1 MVNSNKIFSSKP
13 RQIARATLDISST
26 IFGNLTNL
34 KILVLGNV
42 DSAFNIGSNFEKIEV
57 KEYRKEKNTIL
68 DYVDKRTGKINNSEN
83 FTSLLVNYDVILM
96 GYKSDLK
103 LIESKIAES
112 ILEKRKQKPVLFIDC
127 GIPGN
132 IDQDVGKINN
142 CFLFDLNDLEQY
154 FSFSESVFFQR
165 NNSNSEDH
173 FLEEGLNFY
182 LSKFAKRMDL
192 SSTQLSAFEKY
203 LRLFFENS
211 QNYFE
216 KQSIL
221 KFLEFFKK

>member
-1 MVNSNKIFSSKP
+1 VVNSNKIFSSKP
-13 RQIARATLDISST
+13 RQIARATLDISLT
-26 IFGNLTNL
+26 IFGNPKNL
-34 KILVLGNV
+34 KILVIGNV
-42 DSAFNIGSNFEKIEV
+42 ESAFNIGNNFEKIKV
-57 KEYRKEKNTIL
+57 KEYRKERNTIF
-68 DYVDKRTGKINNSEN
+68 DYVDKDTRKINDSGSFVN
-83 FTSLLVNYDVILM
+83 FLGNYDVVLV

-103 LIESKIAES
+103 LIGSKVVEN

-132 IDQDVGKINN
+132 IDQDVSKINN

-154 FSFSESVFFQR
+154 FSFSEPDFFR
-165 NNSNSEDH
+165 KNNANSEDT
-173 FLEEGLNFY
+173 FLEEGLNYY
-182 LSKFAKRMDL
+182 LSNFAKRMDL

-221 KFLEFFKK
+221 RFLEFFKK

>member
-26 IFGNLTNL
+26 IFGSLTNL

-83 FTSLLVNYDVILM
+83 FTSLLVNYDVILL
-96 GYKSDLK
+96 GYKSDIK

-182 LSKFAKRMDL
+182 LSNFAKRMDL

>member
-83 FTSLLVNYDVILM
+83 FTSLLVNYDVILL
-96 GYKSDLK
+96 GYKSDIK

-112 ILEKRKQKPVLFIDC
+112 ILEK
-127 GIPGN
+127 GN
-132 IDQDVGKINN
+132 KSQ
-142 CFLFDLNDLEQY
+142 
-154 FSFSESVFFQR
+154 
-165 NNSNSEDH
+165 
-173 FLEEGLNFY
+173 FY
-182 LSKFAKRMDL
+182 L
-192 SSTQLSAFEKY
+192 
-203 LRLFFENS
+203 
-211 QNYFE
+211 
-216 KQSIL
+216 
-221 KFLEFFKK
+221 